1 MGQILNN
8 KQNMNAKQTF
18 LKSFEG
24 YEVAKPPV
32 RVKINGKFV
41 KTCTG
46 KAGWQTVAHAKA
58 AIKHHV
64 VNMSGYDG
72 MLEIVG
78 DGYTHERSREW
89 QKFLDSLVEDGVV
102 EFC

>member
-1 MGQILNN
+1 MSKKQI
-8 KQNMNAKQTF
+8 F

-32 RVKINGKFV
+32 RVKINGKFI

-64 VNMSGYDG
+64 NNMGGYTD
-72 MLEIVG
+72 MKEITG
-78 DGYTHERSREW
+78 DGSYKEQNEEW
-89 QKFLDSLVEDGVV
+89 QKFLNGLVEDGTV